1 MKRFYFAAA
10 LAALAFTACSTEES
24 VQPVPES
31 APIHF
36 KSVSSLDVVTR
47 AATPE
52 DFVLDFNAFVTN
64 TAMDA
69 AKLVKYTAPN
79 SWAFADGVDVA
90 VDRTGGTLVAWY
102 PTDLSVTAT
111 KTDGV
116 KFTLTA
122 QKDDATKDLIYQ
134 YQPVAAPN
142 ADKIAVVMGHAYA
155 KLSFKV
161 VQGEG
166 YTVENPSLTAVKI
179 NKGIYATG
187 DLNMLTGALTPA
199 AAGAVGTL
207 SLVKSGGGTLEKA
220 LVVPMASKPSIEIT
234 CTVDEKDYTTT
245 IEDTENNMPSLE
257 AGTEYEITLHVVG
270 QNAAFTSVKQ
280 VPWETQAVNG
290 GDIF

>member
-52 DFVLDFNAFVTN
+52 DFLSDFNAFVTN

-102 PTDLSVTAT
+102 PTDLGVIAT

-134 YQPVAAPN
+134 HQDVAAPN
-142 ADKIAVVMGHAYA
+142 ADKIEVVMGHAYA

-161 VQGEG
+161 VKGEG

-179 NKGIYATG
+179 NKGIYATA
-187 DLNMLTGALTPA
+187 DLNMLTGELTPA

-207 SLVKSGGGTLEKA
+207 SLAKSADALEKA
-220 LVVPMASKPSIEIT
+220 LVVPMAGKPSIEIT
-234 CTVDEKDYTTT
+234 CTVDGKDYTTT
-245 IEDTENNMPSLE
+245 IEDTDNNMPSLE

-290 GDIF
+290 GNIF